1 MPPVKEAAGRKA
13 LEQALSGVF
22 TVQWFGGALK
32 YSDFQAP
39 VTTNEEKRMNL

>member
-1 MPPVKEAAGRKA
+1 MPPVKEATGCKA
-13 LEQALSGVF
+13 IEQALSGGF

-39 VTTNEEKRMNL
+39 VMTNEEKRMNL

>member
-13 LEQALSGVF
+13 LEQALSRGF
-22 TVQWFGGALK
+22 TVRWFGGALK

-39 VTTNEEKRMNL
+39 VMTNEEKRMNL